1 VNKQE
6 ALKILSAL
14 VSVLG
19 GGILVMLAAGLSVGP
34 LLFDPPDEPLHG
46 VSIVLVLALGLLTM
60 SIGMILGGV
69 LWIFIWKPFLPR
81 SEIEEYLTR
90 PYAPLISDILQK
102 TFDAV
107 HRK

>member
-1 VNKQE
+1 MNKQE

-14 VSVLG
+14 VFVFG

-69 LWIFIWKPFLPR
+69 PWIFIWKPFLAR
-81 SEIEEYLTR
+81 SEIEE
-90 PYAPLISDILQK
+90 
-102 TFDAV
+102 
-107 HRK
+107 